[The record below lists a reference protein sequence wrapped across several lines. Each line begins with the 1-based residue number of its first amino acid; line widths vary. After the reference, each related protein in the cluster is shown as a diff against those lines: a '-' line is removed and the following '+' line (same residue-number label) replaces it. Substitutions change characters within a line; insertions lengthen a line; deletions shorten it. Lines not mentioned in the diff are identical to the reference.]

1 MLLLDGYSP
10 NDVDSLGNNALH
22 LAAVNGHLNVL
33 KVLVDDGGN
42 ANIVNVYKNLPIDMA
57 TNKAVREVLA
67 TAMEK
72 GASMTSRDIAAK
84 HEQNLLLYNMHA
96 SNLNTAVT
104 EALKTENELGI
115 KMVTNIP
122 DVTRRLS
129 DALVDA
135 KEWALEETVIE
146 QGQKLLEKL
155 ELTQELLTDA
165 TALEAA
171 LPVRT
176 QAVYTLHVHK
186 LERSICRAE
195 AVDADKFQL
204 ETSRGLIK
212 RAQVEYILS
221 MLIDRLKDVECAMDP
236 NEHDMNRLK
245 ESVVKAGILGAT
257 PAVVTEGD
265 LLYQRLEA
273 ELSMSRAMLGI
284 PNVKVP
290 IENHLILTLTSPNS
304 SQHTISVQT
313 FSPYSRSSPY

>member
-67 TAMEK
+67 TAMDK
-72 GASMTSRDIAAK
+72 GASMTARDIAAK

-129 DALVDA
+129 DALLDA

-146 QGQKLLEKL
+146 QGQRLLEKL

-165 TALEAA
+165 SALEAS

-212 RAQVEYILS
+212 RAQVEFILS
-221 MLIDRLKDVECAMDP
+221 KWIDER
-236 NEHDMNRLK
+236 
-245 ESVVKAGILGAT
+245 
-257 PAVVTEGD
+257 
-265 LLYQRLEA
+265 
-273 ELSMSRAMLGI
+273 
-284 PNVKVP
+284 
-290 IENHLILTLTSPNS
+290 LTL
-304 SQHTISVQT
+304 III
-313 FSPYSRSSPY
+313 